1 MLHKKFKAKRVA
13 FAVFASLCISASASA
28 TNGYFSHGF
37 GTQSKAM
44 AGAGV
49 ALSLDSLAPATNP
62 AGLLDVGDRR
72 DIGLGY
78 FSPDRGY
85 DITGGPTGAC
95 MNAQQCT
102 FAVGP
107 EALRSDK
114 KFFLVP
120 HFGQVC
126 PTPRNV
132 KFAVSAGKNEGSLLE
147 KLLFKVRF
155 YDPPLQ
161 GAADNRGNG

>member
-1 MLHKKFKAKRVA
+1 LQELSVLVTLLIVEVQSEGNMLHKKFKAKRVA

-72 DIGLGY
+72 DIG
-78 FSPDRGY
+78 S
-85 DITGGPTGAC
+85 
-95 MNAQQCT
+95 
-102 FAVGP
+102 
-107 EALRSDK
+107 
-114 KFFLVP
+114 
-120 HFGQVC
+120 
-126 PTPRNV
+126 
-132 KFAVSAGKNEGSLLE
+132 
-147 KLLFKVRF
+147 
-155 YDPPLQ
+155 
-161 GAADNRGNG
+161 